1 MAEPTALMTISPLRE
16 EPRRAGGSSSLPVG
30 RVHTETD
37 LLVAALQDHVRDLQR
52 ERATLRNEV
61 EKLRADLSHAD
72 SVSMWGRMKPIRG
85 PGASTPRSSPSL
97 RP

>member
-1 MAEPTALMTISPLRE
+1 MADSHSLMTIAP
-16 EPRRAGGSSSLPVG
+16 PRGESTRPGGTSSLPAG

-61 EKLRADLSHAD
+61 EQLRADLAHAD

-85 PGASTPRSSPSL
+85 SNR
-97 RP
+97 